1 MVVSSHKSIQ
11 IAGGGVAGL
20 TAAIQLKKA
29 GFDPVIFEKESKV
42 GAGRHGDYEG
52 LDNWIFSRNVPTF
65 FKQSAF
71 KFNDLT
77 TYPISR
83 FFVHTLF
90 GKPITIQ
97 NNHPFFYM
105 VKRGS
110 GINDLDYQLYRQC
123 KEIGVR
129 FELGK
134 KAPETS
140 HIIATG
146 SRKAA
151 AYIHGINFKTTL
163 KNQIHLLLGS
173 QFAPKGYAYLIII
186 NGNGTLATAFKKPKD
201 TVVNFLQNARAY
213 FNEKG
218 ISVPNELPFGS
229 RGSFSLPF
237 GAMIP
242 PYKIGEAGGYQDYLF
257 GFGIRM
263 SMMSGQAAALSIT
276 GKKNE
281 SQIIVKE
288 LNQKRRLSFVNRIM
302 YEQLSDKRMAG
313 LAIKLSEKS
322 NPLSILA
329 DAYAWNF
336 KNILRWINLRYRYEV
351 RPT

>member
-42 GAGRHGDYEG
+42 GGGRHGDYEG

-71 KFNDLT
+71 KFNELT

-97 NNHPFFYM
+97 NNQPFFYM

-134 KAPETS
+134 KAPETC

-151 AYIHGINFKTTL
+151 AYIRGINFKTTL
-163 KNQIHLLLGS
+163 KNQVHLLLGS

-186 NGNGTLATAFKKPKD
+186 NGNGTLATAFKNRKILWLILSKTHGHILMRQEYRCRTKFPLE
-201 TVVNFLQNARAY
+201 VAAVFLCLL
-213 FNEKG
+213 
-218 ISVPNELPFGS
+218 VPCF
-229 RGSFSLPF
+229 RH
-237 GAMIP
+237 
-242 PYKIGEAGGYQDYLF
+242 
-257 GFGIRM
+257 
-263 SMMSGQAAALSIT
+263 
-276 GKKNE
+276 
-281 SQIIVKE
+281 
-288 LNQKRRLSFVNRIM
+288 
-302 YEQLSDKRMAG
+302 
-313 LAIKLSEKS
+313 IKLVKQVDIRIIYSDLES
-322 NPLSILA
+322 GCP
-329 DAYAWNF
+329 
-336 KNILRWINLRYRYEV
+336 
-351 RPT
+351 

>member
-110 GINDLDYQLYRQC
+110 GSNDLDYQFYRQAN
-123 KEIGVR
+123 EFGVR
-129 FELGK
+129 F
-134 KAPETS
+134 
-140 HIIATG
+140 
-146 SRKAA
+146 
-151 AYIHGINFKTTL
+151 
-163 KNQIHLLLGS
+163 
-173 QFAPKGYAYLIII
+173 
-186 NGNGTLATAFKKPKD
+186 
-201 TVVNFLQNARAY
+201 
-213 FNEKG
+213 
-218 ISVPNELPFGS
+218 
-229 RGSFSLPF
+229 
-237 GAMIP
+237 
-242 PYKIGEAGGYQDYLF
+242 
-257 GFGIRM
+257 
-263 SMMSGQAAALSIT
+263 
-276 GKKNE
+276 
-281 SQIIVKE
+281 
-288 LNQKRRLSFVNRIM
+288 
-302 YEQLSDKRMAG
+302 
-313 LAIKLSEKS
+313 
-322 NPLSILA
+322 
-329 DAYAWNF
+329 
-336 KNILRWINLRYRYEV
+336 
-351 RPT
+351 

>member
-1 MVVSSHKSIQ
+1 
-11 IAGGGVAGL
+11 VAGL

-97 NNHPFFYM
+97 NNQPFFYM

-134 KAPETS
+134 KAPETC

-151 AYIHGINFKTTL
+151 AYIRGINFKTTL
-163 KNQIHLLLGS
+163 KNQVHLLLGS

-186 NGNGTLATAFKKPKD
+186 NGNGTLATAFKKPKN

-213 FNEKG
+213 FNETG
-218 ISVPNELPFGS
+218 ISVPNEIPFGS

-237 GAMIP
+237 GTMFP
-242 PYKIGEAGGYQDYLF
+242 PYKIGEAGGIETTGSITDPFLIMLQQALGDDQFNSLF
-257 GFGIRM
+257 GPGNSLEGFAPN
-263 SMMSGQAAALSIT
+263 GQMEINETTVDQASI
-276 GKKNE
+276 NYL
-281 SQIIVKE
+281 
-288 LNQKRRLSFVNRIM
+288 LNQILSQNYQI
-302 YEQLSDKRMAG
+302 
-313 LAIKLSEKS
+313 
-322 NPLSILA
+322 NSIQV
-329 DAYAWNF
+329 
-336 KNILRWINLRYRYEV
+336 EE
-351 RPT
+351 

>member
-1 MVVSSHKSIQ
+1 MIVGSSNSIH
-11 IAGGGVAGL
+11 IAGGGPAGL

-29 GFDPVIFEKESKV
+29 GFDPVIFEKECKV

-52 LDNWIFSRNVPTF
+52 LDNWIFSRKVPAF
-65 FKQSAF
+65 FKQTGF
-71 KFNDLT
+71 NFNDLT
-77 TYPISR
+77 TYPISK

-134 KAPETS
+134 KGPENS

-151 AYIHGINFKTTL
+151 AYIRGINFNTKL
-163 KNQIHLLLGS
+163 KNQVHLLLGS

-186 NGNGTLATAFKKPKD
+186 NGKGTLATAFKKRIKCSI
-201 TVVNFLQNARAY
+201 NFLEDTRDY
-213 FNEKG
+213 FNSIG
-218 ISVPNELPFGS
+218 ISISNEITFGS

-237 GAMIP
+237 GTMHQ
-242 PYKIGEAGGYQDYLF
+242 PYKIGEAGGFQDYLF

-263 SMMSGQAAALSIT
+263 SMMSGQAAALSII
-276 GKKNE
+276 GKKND

-288 LNQKRRLSFVNRIM
+288 LNQKRRLSFVNRMM

-313 LAIKLSEKS
+313 LAIKLSENS
-322 NPLSILA
+322 NPLSVLA

-336 KNILRWINLRYRYEV
+336 KNILRWINHGYRYEV